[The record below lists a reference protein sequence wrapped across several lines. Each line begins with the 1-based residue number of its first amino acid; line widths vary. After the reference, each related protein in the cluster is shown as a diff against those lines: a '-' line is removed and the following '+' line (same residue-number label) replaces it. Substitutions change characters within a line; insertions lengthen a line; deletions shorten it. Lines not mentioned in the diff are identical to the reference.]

1 VKGPSGRYGGDSK
14 AESLTQVPLGKDGGL
29 GGLGLAED
37 ARLTWTLACLG
48 TLQPGLMFVTKA
60 NLEHT
65 VGVHA
70 VKLFC

>member
-1 VKGPSGRYGGDSK
+1 
-14 AESLTQVPLGKDGGL
+14 VPLGKDGGL